1 LNGLLRVGEM
11 RQKINLVLTIVV
23 FGFLGVFSILPLA
36 KTILANPGKFYQDF
50 VINSFLPCF
59 VVALVVVV
67 IGALFLIPFIML
79 KNIIKKKKGSKPN
92 T

>member
-1 LNGLLRVGEM
+1 M

-23 FGFLGVFSILPLA
+23 FGFVGVFLLLPLGKA
-36 KTILANPGKFYQDF
+36 ILANPGKFYQDF

-59 VVALVVVV
+59 AVALVVVV

-79 KNIIKKKKGSKPN
+79 KNIIRKKKASKPKG
-92 T
+92 